1 MNTGAAPAAPGA
13 SHAPRPAHA
22 PRPTRAPRRPAS
34 SRTARHGAPGLISDL
49 PPATRHPQLDSRA
62 GIELAGRAEG
72 QPVRF
77 MVPDGRGPPRASPF
91 GSFALLLPI
100 LASFQRRLPRLR
112 AARRRPSRHPRPNRS
127 PAFPDRVRRTPAT
140 PAFRHIRAPPT
151 LPGFHALSSM
161 ASVRARRS
169 GQTPR
174 DFPPRRRSFMSGIR
188 TILIASVL
196 ALGVGLAPVA
206 QAESP
211 APATAKATTAPTP
224 TSTSHTKSTSS
235 KSSKSTAHID
245 LNSASREQLMTL
257 PGIDAATADKIVE
270 ARPFK
275 SKDELHSKGIVSK
288 AEYDKLAS
296 HVTAK
301 SAKPMSK

>member
-1 MNTGAAPAAPGA
+1 
-13 SHAPRPAHA
+13 
-22 PRPTRAPRRPAS
+22 
-34 SRTARHGAPGLISDL
+34 LISDL
-49 PPATRHPQLDSRA
+49 PPAIRHAQLDSSA
-62 GIELAGRAEG
+62 GIELARRAQG

-91 GSFALLLPI
+91 ESFALLLPI
-100 LASFQRRLPRLR
+100 LVSFQRRLPRFR
-112 AARRRPSRHPRPNRS
+112 AARRRPSRHPRSHRS
-127 PAFPDRVRRTPAT
+127 PAISDRVRRTPAT
-140 PAFRHIRAPPT
+140 PAFRHIRAPPMR
-151 LPGFHALSSM
+151 PGFHALSSM

-169 GQTPR
+169 GQAPR
-174 DFPPRRRSFMSGIR
+174 HFPPRRSSSMSGIR
-188 TILIASVL
+188 SILIASAV

-211 APATAKATTAPTP
+211 APAPAKATTAP
-224 TSTSHTKSTSS
+224 TSTSHTKSTSAKSS

-288 AEYDKLAS
+288 PEYDKLAS

-301 SAKPMSK
+301 SSKPMSK